1 MLKKVLKYDLKSIYK
16 YWWIGAIACFALSL
30 LGSFGISFLN
40 SGKEIPVPIEIFS
53 YISVFLTIVGYVAF
67 IFLAQVLVFVRY
79 YKNFFSD
86 EGYLTFTLPV
96 KRITQLNS
104 KLIMGTTTYIST
116 FLTCLLCGGMML
128 LIGFRNE
135 IFTKET
141 YEAIID
147 GWNEFKE
154 LVLLNATALDIVL
167 LIIIL
172 LSFIIIAILAVMLS
186 NQFMFLCISVGA
198 TISKKA
204 KIVSAIG
211 IYFFAGSWASFLL
224 SMFSI
229 FVSAAMTNWIL
240 DLPDNL
246 FDIIFTLIPV
256 IIMFFISIINV
267 ALYAIQYRLLDNKLN
282 LS

>member
-53 YISVFLTIVGYVAF
+53 YISIFLTIVGYVAF

-116 FLTCLLCGGMML
+116 FLTCLLCGGMMF

-141 YEAIID
+141 YEAIIE

-154 LVLLNATALDIVL
+154 LVLLDITALDIVL

-172 LSFIIIAILAVMLS
+172 LSLIIISILAVTLS

>member
-141 YEAIID
+141 YEAIIE

-229 FVSAAMTNWIL
+229 FVSAAMTNWLL

>member
-154 LVLLNATALDIVL
+154 IVLLDITALDIVL
-167 LIIIL
+167 LIIVL
-172 LSFIIIAILAVMLS
+172 LSLIIISILAVMLS

>member
-141 YEAIID
+141 YEAIIE

-154 LVLLNATALDIVL
+154 LVLLDITALDIVL

-172 LSFIIIAILAVMLS
+172 LSLIIIAILAVMLS

>member
-53 YISVFLTIVGYVAF
+53 YISIFLTIVGYMAF

-154 LVLLNATALDIVL
+154 IVLLDITALDIVL

-172 LSFIIIAILAVMLS
+172 LSLIIISILAVMLS

-246 FDIIFTLIPV
+246 FDVIFTLIPV

-267 ALYAIQYRLLDNKLN
+267 ALYAIQYRLLDKKLN
-282 LS
+282 LN

>member
-141 YEAIID
+141 YEAIIE

-154 LVLLNATALDIVL
+154 LVLLDITALDIVL

-172 LSFIIIAILAVMLS
+172 LSLIIIPILAVMLS

-229 FVSAAMTNWIL
+229 FVSAAMTNWLL

-246 FDIIFTLIPV
+246 FDVIFTLIPV